1 MVIVLF
7 DNKKDFLETIAQK
20 FNEFDKDEITNLLRS
35 FSMSSMLIRVVW
47 GIIFW
52 RQVECGW
59 VHFCVKEDDRLIES
73 GESSLDFGSIKQEKK

>member
-20 FNEFDKDEITNLLRS
+20 FSEFDKDEITNMLRS

-47 GIIFW
+47 GIIL
-52 RQVECGW
+52 
-59 VHFCVKEDDRLIES
+59 KTS
-73 GESSLDFGSIKQEKK
+73 GMWMSSFLC